1 MRLTAAMP
9 LIGLLALSA
18 CATPREAC
26 IRDAAA
32 PWRSAVAERE
42 RIAQDLARGYTYETE
57 FQRVER
63 QRWCRSGG
71 GIYPCWTTDTQ
82 PMTRRVPVDA
92 EALRARDAVF
102 YDWNPPHGFHD
113 IVGDDEHLVRLV
125 QDEDRGEMVAPAIAA
140 ACIEDR
146 ADPVRERIGGGN
158 GLGHRLLP
166 AWL

>member
-71 GIYPCWTTDTQ
+71 GIYPCWITDTQ

-92 EALRARDAVF
+92 EALRARDAELAKAIPARRKSAEADVALCQAT
-102 YDWNPPHGFHD
+102 YPEEAEPPG
-113 IVGDDEHLVRLV
+113 
-125 QDEDRGEMVAPAIAA
+125 
-140 ACIEDR
+140 
-146 ADPVRERIGGGN
+146 
-158 GLGHRLLP
+158 
-166 AWL
+166 